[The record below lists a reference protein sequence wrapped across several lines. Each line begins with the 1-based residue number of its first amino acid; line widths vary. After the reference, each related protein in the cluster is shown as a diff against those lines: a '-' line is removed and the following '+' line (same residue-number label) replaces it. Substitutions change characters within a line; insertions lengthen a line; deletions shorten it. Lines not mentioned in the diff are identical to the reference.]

1 MAKVEEKGRPNYNNF
16 DSLDTAVLE
25 AILQADFDAP
35 EAEQMEAEKALYIAN
50 LLAERQ
56 KVELKDAKTLMNE
69 FFEYYYPCDELYGLD
84 DESEPEIKT
93 QNDNIQKK
101 YSDKKVISFF
111 PKGLRRFA
119 SAVAVLVLFM
129 FVGTVTAYALGYN
142 PIRYIGRWTDEQF
155 WLERDIPTK
164 ELIEV
169 VAVYSDNKLV
179 PQWLPDGYVSEE
191 PTVSGLDSYM
201 RIEADFYSENTDNVN
216 KIYIDYRFLSDDDNK
231 PLYEKDIKEVR
242 EYTVHNIS
250 HYIMTNLDNR
260 VIVWRNGNVEGSIKG
275 DFSLAEAKQI
285 INSIYGE

>member
-56 KVELKDAKTLMNE
+56 KIELKDAKTLMNE

-155 WLERDIPTK
+155 WFERDISTK
-164 ELIEV
+164 ALIEE
-169 VAVYSDNKLV
+169 VAAYSDEPLV
-179 PQWLPDGYVSEE
+179 PEWLPTDYLAGETNVSE
-191 PTVSGLDSYM
+191 LDSYT
-201 RIEADFYSENTDNVN
+201 RIHANFYREKTDYIDE
-216 KIYIDYRFLSDDDNK
+216 IYIDYTFLPDKNNK
-231 PLYEKDIKEVR
+231 PLYEKDTKEVE
-242 EYTVHNIS
+242 EYSVHNIS

-260 VIVWRNGNVEGSIKG
+260 VIVWRNGNIEGSITG
-275 DFSLAEAKQI
+275 DFSLVEAKQI
-285 INSIYGE
+285 INSIYEE

>member
-56 KVELKDAKTLMNE
+56 KIELKDAKTLMNE

-84 DESEPEIKT
+84 DESELEIKT

-101 YSDKKVISFF
+101 DSDKKVISFF

-155 WLERDIPTK
+155 WFERDISTK
-164 ELIEV
+164 ALIEE
-169 VAVYSDNKLV
+169 VAAYSDEPLV
-179 PQWLPDGYVSEE
+179 PEWLPTDYLAGETNVSE
-191 PTVSGLDSYM
+191 LDSYT
-201 RIEADFYSENTDNVN
+201 RIHANFYREKTDYIDE
-216 KIYIDYRFLSDDDNK
+216 IYIDYTFLPDKNNK
-231 PLYEKDIKEVR
+231 PLYEKDTKEVE
-242 EYTVHNIS
+242 EYSVHNIS

-260 VIVWRNGNVEGSIKG
+260 VIVWRNGNIEGSIKG

-285 INSIYGE
+285 INSIYEE

>member
-1 MAKVEEKGRPNYNNF
+1 MAKVEETGRPNYNNF

-35 EAEQMEAEKALYIAN
+35 EAEQMEVEKALYIAN

-56 KVELKDAKTLMNE
+56 KIELKDAKTLMNE

-142 PIRYIGRWTDEQF
+142 PIGVIGRWNEEQF
-155 WLERDIPTK
+155 WLEKNTPTN
-164 ELIEV
+164 ELRET
-169 VAVYSDNKLV
+169 VAIYSNEPLV
-179 PQWLPDGYVSEE
+179 PKWLPAGYVAIETE
-191 PTVSGLDSYM
+191 VAELDSYIVI
-201 RIEADFYSENTDNVN
+201 RNDFYKENADVVN
-216 KIYIDYRFLSDDDNK
+216 KIFIDYIFLSDDYKK
-231 PLYEKDIKEVR
+231 PLYEKDTKEVR

-250 HYIMTNLDNR
+250 HYILTNLDNR
-260 VIVWRNGNVEGSIKG
+260 VIVWRNGNVEGAIKG

-285 INSIYGE
+285 INSIYEE

>member
-1 MAKVEEKGRPNYNNF
+1 MVKVEETGRPNYNNF

-84 DESEPEIKT
+84 DESELEIKT

-101 YSDKKVISFF
+101 DSDKKVISFF

>member
-84 DESEPEIKT
+84 DESELEIKT

-101 YSDKKVISFF
+101 DSDKKVISFF
-111 PKGLRRFA
+111 PKGLRRLA

-129 FVGTVTAYALGYN
+129 FCLL
-142 PIRYIGRWTDEQF
+142 YI
-155 WLERDIPTK
+155 
-164 ELIEV
+164 
-169 VAVYSDNKLV
+169 SDA
-179 PQWLPDGYVSEE
+179 
-191 PTVSGLDSYM
+191 
-201 RIEADFYSENTDNVN
+201 ADD
-216 KIYIDYRFLSDDDNK
+216 L
-231 PLYEKDIKEVR
+231 
-242 EYTVHNIS
+242 
-250 HYIMTNLDNR
+250 
-260 VIVWRNGNVEGSIKG
+260 
-275 DFSLAEAKQI
+275 
-285 INSIYGE
+285 

>member
-1 MAKVEEKGRPNYNNF
+1 MVKVEETGRPNYNNF

-56 KVELKDAKTLMNE
+56 KIELKDAKTLMNE

-155 WLERDIPTK
+155 WFERDISTK
-164 ELIEV
+164 ALIEE

-179 PQWLPDGYVSEE
+179 PKWLPAGYVAEE
-191 PTVSGLDSYM
+191 PIISELDSYLV
-201 RIEADFYSENTDNVN
+201 IKDTFYKENDDFVN
-216 KIYIDYRFLSDDDNK
+216 QIFINYRFLSDDK
-231 PLYEKDIKEVR
+231 EPLYEKDTKEVE
-242 EYTVHNIS
+242 EYSVHNIS
-250 HYIMTNLDNR
+250 HYIMANLDNR
-260 VIVWRNGNVEGSIKG
+260 VIVWRNGNIEGSITG
-275 DFSLAEAKQI
+275 DFSLVEAKQI
-285 INSIYGE
+285 INSIYEE

>member
-35 EAEQMEAEKALYIAN
+35 EAEQMETEEALYIAN

-56 KVELKDAKTLMNE
+56 KIELKDAKTLMNE
-69 FFEYYYPCDELYGLD
+69 FFEYYYPCDELYSLD

-101 YSDKKVISFF
+101 DSEKKVISFLQ
-111 PKGLRRFA
+111 KSWRRFA
-119 SAVAVLVLFM
+119 GAVAVLVLFM
-129 FVGTVTAYALGYN
+129 VAGTVTAYALGYD
-142 PIRYIGRWTDEQF
+142 PIRYIGRWTEEDF

-169 VAVYSDNKLV
+169 VAVYSDNELV
-179 PQWLPDGYVSEE
+179 PKWLPTDYLAGETNVSE
-191 PTVSGLDSYM
+191 LDSYT
-201 RIEADFYSENTDNVN
+201 RIHANFYREKTDYIDE
-216 KIYIDYRFLSDDDNK
+216 IYIDYTFLPDKNNK
-231 PLYEKDIKEVR
+231 PLYEKDTKEVE
-242 EYTVHNIS
+242 EYSVHNIS

-260 VIVWRNGNVEGSIKG
+260 VIVWRNGNIEGSIKG

-285 INSIYGE
+285 INSIYEE

>member
-1 MAKVEEKGRPNYNNF
+1 MAKVEETGRPNYNNF

-56 KVELKDAKTLMNE
+56 KIELKDAKTLMNE

-84 DESEPEIKT
+84 DESELEIKT

-101 YSDKKVISFF
+101 DSDKKVISFF

>member
-1 MAKVEEKGRPNYNNF
+1 MAKVEETGRPNYNNF

-84 DESEPEIKT
+84 DESELEIKT

-101 YSDKKVISFF
+101 DSDKKVISFF

>member
-1 MAKVEEKGRPNYNNF
+1 MVKVEETGRPNYNNF

-56 KVELKDAKTLMNE
+56 KIELKDAKTLMNE

-155 WLERDIPTK
+155 WFERDISTK
-164 ELIEV
+164 ALIEE
-169 VAVYSDNKLV
+169 VAAYSDNKLV
-179 PQWLPDGYVSEE
+179 PTWLPADYVLEETNVSE
-191 PTVSGLDSYM
+191 LDSYT
-201 RIEADFYSENTDNVN
+201 RIHANFYREKTDYIDE
-216 KIYIDYRFLSDDDNK
+216 IYIDYTFLPDKNNK
-231 PLYEKDIKEVR
+231 PLYEKDTKEVE
-242 EYTVHNIS
+242 EYSVHNIS

-260 VIVWRNGNVEGSIKG
+260 VIVWRNGDIECSIKG
-275 DFSLAEAKQI
+275 DFSLVEAKQI
-285 INSIYGE
+285 INSIYEE

>member
-1 MAKVEEKGRPNYNNF
+1 MVKVEETGRPNYNNF

-56 KVELKDAKTLMNE
+56 KIELKDAKTLMNE

-84 DESEPEIKT
+84 DESELEIKT

-101 YSDKKVISFF
+101 DSDKKVISFF

>member
-1 MAKVEEKGRPNYNNF
+1 MVKVEETGRPNYNNF

-56 KVELKDAKTLMNE
+56 KIELKDAKTLMNE

-119 SAVAVLVLFM
+119 GAAAVLVLFM
-129 FVGTVTAYALGYN
+129 IAGTVTAYALGYD
-142 PIRYIGRWTDEQF
+142 PIRYIGRWTDEDF

-164 ELIEV
+164 ALIEEV
-169 VAVYSDNKLV
+169 TVYSDNELV
-179 PQWLPDGYVSEE
+179 PKWLPADYVAEETNVSE
-191 PTVSGLDSYM
+191 LDSYT
-201 RIEADFYSENTDNVN
+201 RIHANFYREKTDYIDE
-216 KIYIDYRFLSDDDNK
+216 IYIDYTFLPDKNNK
-231 PLYEKDIKEVR
+231 PLYEKDTKEVE
-242 EYTVHNIS
+242 EYSVHNIS

-260 VIVWRNGNVEGSIKG
+260 VIVWRNGDIECSIKG
-275 DFSLAEAKQI
+275 DFSLVEAKQI
-285 INSIYGE
+285 INSIYEE

>member
-1 MAKVEEKGRPNYNNF
+1 MLFR
-16 DSLDTAVLE
+16 S
-25 AILQADFDAP
+25 
-35 EAEQMEAEKALYIAN
+35 
-50 LLAERQ
+50 
-56 KVELKDAKTLMNE
+56 
-69 FFEYYYPCDELYGLD
+69 YYPCDELYGLD
-84 DESEPEIKT
+84 DESELEIKT

-101 YSDKKVISFF
+101 DSDKKVISFF

>member
-1 MAKVEEKGRPNYNNF
+1 MAKVEETGRPNYNNF

-155 WLERDIPTK
+155 WLERVPITQ
-164 ELIEV
+164 ELADK
-169 VAVYSDNKLV
+169 VAEYSNGNACV
-179 PQWLPDGYVSEE
+179 PKWLPDGYVAGNLRSSEQ
-191 PTVSGLDSYM
+191 
-201 RIEADFYSENTDNVN
+201 DFYTTIRSDFYEDINSNVL
-216 KIYIDYRFLSDDDNK
+216 YIDYRIYPYSDQMS
-231 PLYEKDIKEVR
+231 LYEKDSKEVI
-242 EYTVHNIS
+242 EYVYGGIN
-250 HYIMTNLDNR
+250 HYIMSNLDSIT
-260 VIVWRNGNVEGSIKG
+260 IVWYNSNIEGSIMG
-275 DFSLAEAKQI
+275 NISLDEAKKI
-285 INSIYGE
+285 INSIYEE

>member
-56 KVELKDAKTLMNE
+56 KIELKDAKTLMNE

-155 WLERDIPTK
+155 WFERDIPTK
-164 ELIEV
+164 ELIEE
-169 VAVYSDNKLV
+169 VAAYSDEPLV
-179 PQWLPDGYVSEE
+179 PEWLPTDYLAGETNVSE
-191 PTVSGLDSYM
+191 LDSYT
-201 RIEADFYSENTDNVN
+201 RIHANFYREKTDYIDE
-216 KIYIDYRFLSDDDNK
+216 IYMDYRFLSTNDKK
-231 PLYEKDIKEVR
+231 PLYEKDTKEVE
-242 EYTVHNIS
+242 EYSVHNIS

-260 VIVWRNGNVEGSIKG
+260 VIVWRNGNIEGSIKG

-285 INSIYGE
+285 INSIYEE

>member
-1 MAKVEEKGRPNYNNF
+1 MVKVEETGRPNYNNF

-56 KVELKDAKTLMNE
+56 KIELKDAKTLMNE

-155 WLERDIPTK
+155 WFERDISTK
-164 ELIEV
+164 ALIEE

-179 PQWLPDGYVSEE
+179 PKWLPADYVLEEKNVSEI
-191 PTVSGLDSYM
+191 DSYIV
-201 RIEADFYSENTDNVN
+201 IEADFYRENTNYIE
-216 KIYIDYRFLSDDDNK
+216 KIYIDYRFLPDKNNK
-231 PLYEKDIKEVR
+231 PLYEKDTKEVE
-242 EYTVHNIS
+242 EYSVHNIS

-260 VIVWRNGNVEGSIKG
+260 VIVWRNGNIEGAIKG

-285 INSIYGE
+285 INSIYEE

>member
-1 MAKVEEKGRPNYNNF
+1 MAKVEETGRPNYNNF

-56 KVELKDAKTLMNE
+56 KIELKDAKTLMNE

-84 DESEPEIKT
+84 DESELEIKT

-142 PIRYIGRWTDEQF
+142 PIGVIGRWNEEQF
-155 WLERDIPTK
+155 WLEKNTPTN
-164 ELIEV
+164 ELRET
-169 VAVYSDNKLV
+169 VAIYSNEPLV
-179 PQWLPDGYVSEE
+179 PKWLPTDYLAGETNVSE
-191 PTVSGLDSYM
+191 LDSYT
-201 RIEADFYSENTDNVN
+201 RIHANFYREKTDYIDE
-216 KIYIDYRFLSDDDNK
+216 IYMDYRFLSTNDKK
-231 PLYEKDIKEVR
+231 PLYEKDTKEVE
-242 EYTVHNIS
+242 EYSVHNIS

-260 VIVWRNGNVEGSIKG
+260 VIVWRNGNIEGSIKG

-285 INSIYGE
+285 INSIYEE

>member
-84 DESEPEIKT
+84 DESELEIKT

-101 YSDKKVISFF
+101 DSDKKVISFF